1 MLNNTV
7 LDVAI
12 GLIFIYLLYSL
23 LATTVKEFVATIF
36 AYRARMLE
44 RGIEQ
49 MLDGKNLSYYWW
61 DKVWNFFLW
70 LFMVKM
76 AKPKKPTKANK
87 NESGDNKKNLEQ
99 GSELTDF
106 MTKRAISPS
115 VSKAIKVRRIALD
128 AKAELF
134 AANITTHALY
144 KRSSDNSVFFKK
156 PSLNKPAYL
165 AADTFSDILIDIL
178 SANKSGNGKPF
189 LLKDIA
195 NFVNT
200 GINNNPEL
208 QRILNIYIEQANGDL
223 QKFKLLIENWY
234 NDTMDRV
241 TGWYKKQANRILIT
255 IGLVL
260 AIVFNVNTIEIVG
273 KLSQDKTVREAVV
286 KNAIQYVNN
295 HIDSPHVTQPKNTT
309 SADTGATK
317 QSLPKNAPKDTAGIA
332 TKDTASKQATVNK
345 DLTITKN
352 NTSSPDTNFN
362 DIRLKLDSMKALYK
376 SSIEENNE
384 ILALGWGDYGYS
396 KTAKYAAWV
405 KAGKLPKDKPEEPGF
420 FCKILYVICQLS
432 WKRALGFLI
441 TAFAISLGAP
451 FWFDLLNKFV
461 NLRVSGTKPD
471 EKSSTPVSKTASLNQ
486 KPDPA
491 AKA

>member
-23 LATTVKEFVATIF
+23 LATTIKEFVATLF

-76 AKPKKPTKANK
+76 SKPKKPTKADE
-87 NESGDNKKNLEQ
+87 NENGDNKKNLEE
-99 GSELTDF
+99 GSELADF
-106 MTKRAISPS
+106 MTKRTISPN

-134 AANITTHALY
+134 ASNITTHALY

-234 NDTMDRV
+234 DDTMDRV
-241 TGWYKKQANRILIT
+241 TGWYKKQANRILIM
-255 IGLVL
+255 IGLML

-273 KLSQDKTVREAVV
+273 KLSKDKTVREAVV

-295 HIDSPHVTQPKNTT
+295 HIDSPRVASPKNT
-309 SADTGATK
+309 AKATEEIS
-317 QSLPKNAPKDTAGIA
+317 QSVLKDSLGKPVQDSGKKTAMI
-332 TKDTASKQATVNK
+332 NK
-345 DLTITKN
+345 DSATPNN
-352 NTSSPDTNFN
+352 NTAAGDKSFN

-384 ILALGWGDYGYS
+384 VLALGWGDYGYS
-396 KTAKYAAWV
+396 KTDKYTAWV
-405 KAGKLPKDKPEEPGF
+405 KAGRQPKDKPEEPGF
-420 FCKILYVICQLS
+420 FCKIFYVICQLS
-432 WKRALGFLI
+432 WKQVLGFLI
-441 TAFAISLGAP
+441 TAFAVSLGAP